1 MTLSKMI
8 TFAVAT
14 ISLAQAVSLHFDIK
28 RGGTDPIVQLRM
40 HELMEL
46 ISQKGELGLRT
57 AVIQKIKDGGRLKKA
72 LREAIYKNQ
81 WKMGFNIRSRRRPAK
96 TGRFNRYKNFH
107 SVQKSK

>member
-1 MTLSKMI
+1 MI
-8 TFAVAT
+8 TFTVAA

-46 ISQKGELGLRT
+46 ISQNGELGLRT
-57 AVIQKIKDGGRLKKA
+57 VVTQKVKDGGKLKQ
-72 LREAIYKNQ
+72 AIYKNQ
-81 WKMGFNIRSRRRPAK
+81 WKMGSNTRSRRRPAK
-96 TGRFNRYKNFH
+96 TSRFNRYKNFH

>member
-1 MTLSKMI
+1 MI

-57 AVIQKIKDGGRLKKA
+57 AVIHKVKDGGKLKKA
-72 LREAIYKNQ
+72 LREAINKNQ
-81 WKMGFNIRSRRRPAK
+81 LKMGSNTRSRRRPAK
-96 TGRFNRYKNFH
+96 TSRFDRYKNLH

>member
-1 MTLSKMI
+1 MTLLKII
-8 TFAVAT
+8 TFTVAT

-46 ISQKGELGLRT
+46 ISRKGELGLRT
-57 AVIQKIKDGGRLKKA
+57 AVKQKVKDGGKLKKA
-72 LREAIYKNQ
+72 LREAIYQNQ
-81 WKMGFNIRSRRRPAK
+81 WKMNSNTQSRRRPAK
-96 TGRFNRYKNFH
+96 TSRFNRYKNFH